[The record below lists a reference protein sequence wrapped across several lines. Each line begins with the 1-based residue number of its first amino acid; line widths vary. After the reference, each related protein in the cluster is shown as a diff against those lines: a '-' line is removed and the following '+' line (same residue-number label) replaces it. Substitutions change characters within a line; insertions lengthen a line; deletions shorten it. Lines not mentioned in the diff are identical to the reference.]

1 MKGFPEFIIREIKEI
16 ENEILLDLD
25 FIDEFLKTNDEEGK
39 NEID

>member
-25 FIDEFLKTNDEEGK
+25 FIDEFLTTNDKEDK
-39 NEID
+39 NEIE

>member
-16 ENEILLDLD
+16 ENEILLVLD
-25 FIDEFLKTNDEEGK
+25 FIDEFLTADDEDDK